1 MKKLYV
7 LAIVSLFVTFAFAQK
22 ITIDGDMSDWNASM
36 QIDVP
41 PNDVEGIGDSV
52 DTNYDGVMDGVINP
66 ALDFKDLYITHDD
79 NYLYVRID
87 INEDGTFSDLENLVD
102 GGMQAAIE
110 LFIDTDV
117 DTSTGL
123 TWGWWYTSG
132 DYWINLSVPYGWPGF
147 EVPHKYGINKFIGTT
162 GTDSRWE
169 PLPNDSC
176 QVAVNL
182 DDNKMEVAIPR
193 AAIGETNGELEST
206 AILFLAEDPTQ
217 GWVNDAA
224 PNDVGTKRY
233 VYRYGKKQ
241 IHIDG
246 DMSDWTPETQIDVPP
261 NEVEGIGDSV
271 DTNYD
276 GVMDG
281 VINPA
286 LDFKDL
292 FVSHDDDY
300 LYVRID
306 INEDGTFSDLE
317 NLVDGGMQAAIE
329 LFIDTDADTSTG
341 LTWGWWYTSGDYWIN
356 LSVPYGWPGFEVP
369 HKYGINKFIGTT
381 GTDSRWEP
389 LPDDSCQVAVN
400 LDDNKMEVAIP
411 RAALGETNGEY
422 ESTAILFLAEDPTQG
437 WVNDAAPNDVGSQR
451 YLYTYGQPT
460 AIDNSGLNHTPMNF
474 TLEQNYPNPF
484 NPTTTIEYSIAKAQ
498 NVRLVIYNALGQKVR
513 TLVNGVQSAG
523 THRFIW
529 NGKNERGLNVPSGL
543 YFYRLEGDHQ
553 VVTKKMILI
562 R

>member
-1 MKKLYV
+1 MEISVPRKEIGETNGDYESTAFFAYASIWQDPWPEDIAPNEIGSKRYVYRYGKKQ
-7 LAIVSLFVTFAFAQK
+7 IR
-22 ITIDGDMSDWNASM
+22 IDGDMSDWTPQT
-36 QIDVP
+36 QIDLP
-41 PNDVEGIGDSV
+41 PNQVEGIGDSV

-66 ALDFKDLYITHDD
+66 ALDFKDLFISHDD
-79 NYLYVRID
+79 DYLYVRID

-169 PLPNDSC
+169 PLP
-176 QVAVNL
+176 
-182 DDNKMEVAIPR
+182 
-193 AAIGETNGELEST
+193 
-206 AILFLAEDPTQ
+206 
-217 GWVNDAA
+217 
-224 PNDVGTKRY
+224 
-233 VYRYGKKQ
+233 
-241 IHIDG
+241 
-246 DMSDWTPETQIDVPP
+246 
-261 NEVEGIGDSV
+261 
-271 DTNYD
+271 
-276 GVMDG
+276 
-281 VINPA
+281 
-286 LDFKDL
+286 
-292 FVSHDDDY
+292 
-300 LYVRID
+300 
-306 INEDGTFSDLE
+306 
-317 NLVDGGMQAAIE
+317 
-329 LFIDTDADTSTG
+329 
-341 LTWGWWYTSGDYWIN
+341 
-356 LSVPYGWPGFEVP
+356 
-369 HKYGINKFIGTT
+369 
-381 GTDSRWEP
+381 
-389 LPDDSCQVAVN
+389 DDSCLVAVN

>member
-1 MKKLYV
+1 MRKLYL
-7 LAIVSLFVTFAFAQK
+7 LAFLSLFVTFSFAQK
-22 ITIDGDMSDWNASM
+22 ITIDGDMSDWDASM

-41 PNDVEGIGDSV
+41 PNQVESIGDSV

-87 INEDGTFSDLENLVD
+87 INEDGTFSDLENLVS

-147 EVPHKYGINKFIGTT
+147 EVPHKYGINKFIGVS
-162 GTDSRWE
+162 GTDSKWE

-176 QVAVNL
+176 MVAVNL

-193 AAIGETNGELEST
+193 AALGETAGDLETT

-224 PNDVGTKRY
+224 PNSIGSERY
-233 VYRYGKKQ
+233 VYRYGRKQ

-246 DMSDWTPETQIDVPP
+246 DMGDWAAIDQIDVPP

-292 FVSHDDDY
+292 YMNHDDKY

-317 NLVDGGMQAAIE
+317 NLVSGGMQAAIE
-329 LFIDTDADTSTG
+329 LFIDTDVDTSTG

-369 HKYGINKFIGTT
+369 HKYGINKFIGVS
-381 GTDSRWEP
+381 GTDSKWEP
-389 LPDDSCQVAVN
+389 LPDDSCLVAVN

-411 RAALGETNGEY
+411 RAAIGETNGEY

-437 WVNDAAPNDVGSQR
+437 WVNDAAPNSIGSQR
-451 YLYTYGQPT
+451 YVYTYGQPT
-460 AIDNSGLNHTPMNF
+460 AIDDNGFANTPRQF
-474 TLEQNYPNPF
+474 RLEQNYPNPF
-484 NPTTTIEYSIAKAQ
+484 NPTTTIEYSISKAQ
-498 NVRLVIYNALGQKVR
+498 KVTLTVYNVLGQKVR
-513 TLVNGVQSAG
+513 TLVSEYQAAG
-523 THRFIW
+523 THRFVW
-529 NGKNERGLNVPSGL
+529 NGQNESGLDVPSGM
-543 YFYRLEGDHQ
+543 YFYRLQSAHQ

>member
-41 PNDVEGIGDSV
+41 PNEVEGIGDSV

-102 GGMQAAIE
+102 GGYQASIE

-169 PLPNDSC
+169 PLANDSC

-329 LFIDTDADTSTG
+329 LFIDTDVDTSTG

-484 NPTTTIEYSIAKAQ
+484 NPTTTIEYSIGKAQ